1 MNSERTQQPPS
12 HKLIKSLT
20 RGGLWEVKPEWV
32 QIFKQVEEEF
42 RKETDICK
50 TNINLPRVVTN
61 LLGNVAIVSMFN
73 TVLENVT
80 HNLSKEKCFCLLE
93 KLIAL
98 YLRVRSF
105 SYAKDKQTNLTK
117 KMSKGL
123 RSGLKNTS
131 K

>member
-1 MNSERTQQPPS
+1 M
-12 HKLIKSLT
+12 
-20 RGGLWEVKPEWV
+20 
-32 QIFKQVEEEF
+32 F

-50 TNINLPRVVTN
+50 TNINLPHVVTN

-105 SYAKDKQTNLTK
+105 SYAKDKTYKLNK
-117 KMSKGL
+117 KCQKDCVVDL
-123 RSGLKNTS
+123 RTHQNEILPKLKITQNH
-131 K
+131 